1 MSHLYLMV
9 LAEEAVV
16 LLISLEVTKC
26 LLSMWRASMMSLREK
41 ATLVLDHI
49 SHTVMDMYRHSCVRL
64 EILENPNSNEA
75 LSPAVSTVDLQA
87 LLKDSKFSKNFL
99 YKWCVKY

>member
-26 LLSMWRASMMSLREK
+26 LLSMWRASMTSLKVK

-49 SHTVMDMYRHSCVRL
+49 SHTVMDTSYAGYRHSCVRL
-64 EILENPNSNEA
+64 EILE
-75 LSPAVSTVDLQA
+75 TQ
-87 LLKDSKFSKNFL
+87 
-99 YKWCVKY
+99 